1 MQYTLL
7 GSTGLR
13 VSELSLGTMTF
24 GEDWGWGAGREACAS
39 MLDRYVD
46 AGGNFIDTANNYTG
60 GTSERILGDLLDEH
74 GRDEFVVATKYTIN
88 TREGDP
94 NAGGNHRKNMMR
106 SVEGS
111 LDRLDTD
118 YIDLLWVHAWDGMT
132 PVEEVMRGL
141 DDLVSRGKVDYVG
154 FSDTPAW
161 VVARA
166 HQLALERNWV
176 TPAAVQLK
184 YTLTER
190 TPERELLPMARN
202 LGLGVLVWG
211 PLDGGLLTGKYLDD
225 REVET
230 DADAEADDEGRL
242 SVQGREVS
250 DREAA
255 IASEVVAVADE
266 TGASPAQ
273 VALAWIRQQPGQ
285 LLPIVGARTPD
296 QLTDNLGSIDVRL
309 DEEHLDRL
317 DEVSAV
323 DMGFPHEFLSSPS
336 IRRLLFGGTY
346 DGIDA
351 DGPNA

>member
-1 MQYTLL
+1 
-7 GSTGLR
+7 
-13 VSELSLGTMTF
+13 
-24 GEDWGWGAGREACAS
+24 
-39 MLDRYVD
+39 ML
-46 AGGNFIDTANNYTG
+46 
-60 GTSERILGDLLDEH
+60 
-74 GRDEFVVATKYTIN
+74 
-88 TREGDP
+88 
-94 NAGGNHRKNMMR
+94 R

-166 HQLALERNWV
+166 HQLAAERNWV
-176 TPAAVQLK
+176 TPAAIQLK

-190 TPERELLPMARN
+190 TPERDLLPMARD

-225 REVET
+225 RETESET
-230 DADAEADDEGRL
+230 DGQGRL

-250 DREAA
+250 DREAT
-255 IASEVVAVADE
+255 IAREVVAVAEEAD
-266 TGASPAQ
+266 ASPAQ
-273 VALAWIRQQPGQ
+273 VALAWIRHQPGQ

-296 QLTDNLGSIDVRL
+296 QLADNLGSLDVQL
-309 DEEHLDRL
+309 TDDHLDRL

-323 DMGFPHEFLSSPS
+323 DMGFPHEFLASPS

-346 DGIDA
+346 DRIDA
-351 DGPNA
+351 DGPDV